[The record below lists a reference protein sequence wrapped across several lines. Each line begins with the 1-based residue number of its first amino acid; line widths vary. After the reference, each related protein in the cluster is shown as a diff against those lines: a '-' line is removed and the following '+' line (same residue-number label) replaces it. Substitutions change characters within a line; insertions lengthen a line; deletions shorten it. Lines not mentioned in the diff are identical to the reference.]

1 MSIEAVL
8 LDKDGTLFDF
18 QATWSAPYL
27 DLLDELAPGDLRGP
41 ASEAMGFDEAAGRFR
56 PDSIVIASTSREVA
70 AVLSPVIA
78 RAPEEIVA
86 VLGRFGRTTR
96 QVPAVPLEPCLSS
109 LRRAYRLGLV
119 TNDSEAPARAHL
131 ANAGV
136 LELFEFVAGYD
147 SGFGAKPAPGQL
159 LAFADRVG
167 VAPDAVA
174 MVGDSAHDL
183 LAARAAGMVAVGVL
197 TGVAG
202 EAELSGLADVVLP
215 DIGHLEDWLKAR

>member
-1 MSIEAVL
+1 M
-8 LDKDGTLFDF
+8 
-18 QATWSAPYL
+18 
-27 DLLDELAPGDLRGP
+27 
-41 ASEAMGFDEAAGRFR
+41 
-56 PDSIVIASTSREVA
+56 
-70 AVLSPVIA
+70 
-78 RAPEEIVA
+78 
-86 VLGRFGRTTR
+86 
-96 QVPAVPLEPCLSS
+96 PLEPCLSS

-215 DIGHLEDWLKAR
+215 DIGHLEGWLKAR